1 MAKATTA
8 TAAPAAAPSETT
20 EPNYFEV
27 TLNKPIEVQG
37 HRYMPGK
44 HVADE
49 ATVAEMG
56 DAVANK
62 RPVTL

>member
-1 MAKATTA
+1 MAKAPTA
-8 TAAPAAAPSETT
+8 TAAPAAASA
-20 EPNYFEV
+20 EPQYFEV
-27 TLNKPIEVQG
+27 TLTKIAVVEG

-49 ATVAEMG
+49 ATVSAMG

-62 RPVTL
+62 RPVTF